1 MLWRSVLEPMRVLY
15 AGTSVAYLPRD
26 GLARGMKN
34 SGRLASLRP
43 AGLLI
48 HRLLIER
55 PIFLLATSVGATT
68 NLNRS
73 DRPKSEAGQPGILS
87 PGVGSTAIV

>member
-1 MLWRSVLEPMRVLY
+1 MRGLH

-26 GLARGMKN
+26 GLARGMKK

-55 PIFLLATSVGATT
+55 PIFLLAMSVGVTV
-68 NLNRS
+68 NLIRY
-73 DRPKSEAGQPGILS
+73 DQPKSEAGRPGIFS
-87 PGVGSTAIV
+87 PGIGSTTIV

>member
-1 MLWRSVLEPMRVLY
+1 MLWRSVLEPMRGLH

-26 GLARGMKN
+26 GLARGMKK

-55 PIFLLATSVGATT
+55 PIFLLAMSVGVTT
-68 NLNRS
+68 NLIWS
-73 DRPKSEAGQPGILS
+73 DWSKSEAGRPRILAL
-87 PGVGSTAIV
+87 GVGSTAIV